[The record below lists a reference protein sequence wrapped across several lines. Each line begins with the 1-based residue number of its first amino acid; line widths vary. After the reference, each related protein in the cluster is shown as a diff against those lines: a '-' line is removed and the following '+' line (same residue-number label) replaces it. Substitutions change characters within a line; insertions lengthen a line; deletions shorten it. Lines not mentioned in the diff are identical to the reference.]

1 MSIPFYTI
9 LHVVSLMTALI
20 TLGAVISHLL
30 QGGSKENFKARKGIA
45 ALHGIAVLIAF
56 ISGFALMGKS
66 GYSFSN
72 APWLYIKIACW
83 IILGVFPTLVYKRV
97 LPPWA
102 SLVFLIGTIATAVTV
117 VTYKPF

>member
-1 MSIPFYTI
+1 MSIPFYTV
-9 LHVVSLMTALI
+9 LHLVSLMTVVI
-20 TLGAVISHLL
+20 TLGAVISHVL

-56 ISGFALMGKS
+56 ITGFALMGKS

-72 APWLYIKIACW
+72 APWLYVKIACW
-83 IILGVFPTLVYKRV
+83 IIIGAFPTLVYKRV
-97 LPPWA
+97 LSPWV
-102 SLVFLIGTIATAVTV
+102 SLAFLVGTVATAITV